1 MLPLENWS
9 LLAQRL
15 RVVGLEARSVDRDNI
30 FSFFCHRSQEKQ
42 IPCYY
47 WNSGYKR
54 LQLIQFNFDKPDRT
68 FQLVNSNFIPD
79 SEDILD
85 FLLEK
90 VSLGSPA
97 IYILDDLCNF
107 DEINLQQQR
116 HRQSQ
121 IQNILHKFSLAE
133 QSSYLILL
141 GEYIQFSS
149 KLLAEVP
156 VLKYPLPN
164 EFEVKSL
171 VQKFC
176 SDRGLQIKTKSS
188 LQKLVIAC
196 GGLPRGEI
204 NLTLKTHALLSNDVE
219 ELAELVLSHKTKQ
232 LRGIG
237 LEFIAEPDID
247 TAGGLDLLQQFLS
260 ETVVKLNEPSAKKY
274 NLRPPRGMLLMGPP
288 GTGKSLCAK
297 LTAKALGYSL
307 LALSWGNVLGSDNPD
322 RTLASILEIADC
334 LDKCILL
341 ADDFDKGFTGWEEG
355 GVSRRLSQRLLTW
368 MQEHTSN
375 VMMVATVN
383 RIQLLP
389 SEIKRRFDDGGIWFV
404 DLPDMGAMYEIF
416 CIHLAKYFPAQFGD
430 GKEPWSDRDWYRLLK
445 SYRGATAVE
454 IALSVARSAQDFYCS
469 LTPEQRDEAE
479 IEAQVTIDALLAQLA
494 KFEMASVRDA
504 EDLQAIRNTAY
515 YARPASSSD
524 TSRFAIKKQQLF
536 DYQAHELETAI

>member
-1 MLPLENWS
+1 MCD
-9 LLAQRL
+9 RL
-15 RVVGLEARSVDRDNI
+15 
-30 FSFFCHRSQEKQ
+30 
-42 IPCYY
+42 
-47 WNSGYKR
+47 
-54 LQLIQFNFDKPDRT
+54 
-68 FQLVNSNFIPD
+68 
-79 SEDILD
+79 
-85 FLLEK
+85 
-90 VSLGSPA
+90 
-97 IYILDDLCNF
+97 
-107 DEINLQQQR
+107 
-116 HRQSQ
+116 
-121 IQNILHKFSLAE
+121 
-133 QSSYLILL
+133 
-141 GEYIQFSS
+141 
-149 KLLAEVP
+149 
-156 VLKYPLPN
+156 
-164 EFEVKSL
+164 
-171 VQKFC
+171 
-176 SDRGLQIKTKSS
+176 KTKSS

-196 GGLPRGEI
+196 QGLPRGEI
-204 NLTLKTHALLSNDVE
+204 DLTLKTHTSLSNDVE
-219 ELAELVLSHKTKQ
+219 ELAKLVLSYKAKQ

-322 RTLASILEIADC
+322 RALASILEVADC

-368 MQEHTSN
+368 MAEHTSN

-404 DLPDMGAMYEIF
+404 DLPEMGAMYEIF
-416 CIHLAKYFPAQFGD
+416 RIHLAKYFPTQFGNGED
-430 GKEPWSDRDWYRLLK
+430 PWSDRDWYRLLK
-445 SYRGATAVE
+445 SFRGATAVE

-469 LTPEQRDEAE
+469 LTPDERDEAD
-479 IEAQVTIDALLAQLA
+479 IKAQVTVDALLAQLA

-515 YARPASSSD
+515 YARPASSPD

-536 DYQAHELETAI
+536 DYQAHELEAAN